1 MSNSQTVSDLSQQC
15 FNHIPRAKEQ
25 GCPEGAQILTELPEK
40 HASMP
45 GRRLQE
51 TVSIEDCAAA
61 AAQTVIQGSGL
72 RALVNSLLEP
82 LCFDLVDTLPQ
93 VATTY
98 KVAYSHDGKYIA
110 TGDDR
115 GNAYVFNATNKRI
128 VFQKG
133 WEVKALIP
141 SPVCFTPDGQ
151 SFIFA
156 SGGLVQVSKVDRSN
170 HQFEILTQH
179 QKIEMC
185 DIATKTVRRSLDHKS
200 GVSAVDVSNDCRLL
214 ASGDFCG
221 TVHIW
226 DLEQGVKTKEFIA
239 GNGYIYDVK
248 ISPDSCFAAAVCDH
262 GYAYTWN
269 LKTGDSDAKFHHGK
283 RVRSVVLSS
292 DGKFL
297 VTGGD
302 SGFKVWDRDTGACLS
317 YSEAPGSALTALSMT
332 PDDRWIVTAS
342 NRGSIRFW
350 DRTTGESHCI
360 VDAHKQTI
368 YSIAFK
374 PRGGYFATV
383 SRDETVR
390 IWSYRPR
397 S

>member
-1 MSNSQTVSDLSQQC
+1 MSNAQTISDLSQQC
-15 FNHIPRAKEQ
+15 FDNIPRAKEQ
-25 GCPEGAQILTELPEK
+25 GCPEGAQILTELHEK
-40 HASMP
+40 HESML
-45 GRRLQE
+45 GHRAQE
-51 TVSIEDCAAA
+51 IVGIEDYTAT

-72 RALVNSLLEP
+72 RAFIDPLLEP
-82 LCFDLVDTLPQ
+82 LCFGLVDTLPQ
-93 VATTY
+93 GVETY
-98 KVAYSHDGKYIA
+98 RIAYSHDGKYIA

-115 GNAYVFNATNKRI
+115 GNAYVFNVATKGI

-133 WEVKALIP
+133 VEVKALIP

-156 SGGLVQVSKVDRSN
+156 SGGLVQV
-170 HQFEILTQH
+170 
-179 QKIEMC
+179 C
-185 DIATKTVRRSLDHKS
+185 DIATKTVRRSLNHKS
-200 GVSAVDVSNDCRLL
+200 GVSALDVSNDGRLL

-239 GNGYIYDVK
+239 GDVYIYDVK
-248 ISPDSCFAAAVCDH
+248 ISPDSCFAAAVCDD

-269 LKTGDSDAKFHHGK
+269 LKTDSGAKFHHEK
-283 RVRSVVLSS
+283 RARSVALSS

-302 SGFKVWDRDTGACLS
+302 SGFKVWDRDTGTCVS
-317 YSEAPGSALTALSMT
+317 YSEALGSALTALSMT

-350 DRTTGESHCI
+350 DRTTGKSHCI
-360 VDAHKQTI
+360 VDAHKQII
-368 YSIAFK
+368 YSMAFI
-374 PRGGYFATV
+374 PRGGSFATV
-383 SRDETVR
+383 SRDKTVR
-390 IWSYRPR
+390 IWSYGPR

>member
-1 MSNSQTVSDLSQQC
+1 MSNDETISSLSQQYSDE
-15 FNHIPRAKEQ
+15 FPQDREQ
-25 GCPEGAQILTELPEK
+25 GYPEAAQILTKLQEK
-40 HASMP
+40 SESML
-45 GRRLQE
+45 GRRAQE
-51 TVSIEDCAAA
+51 IVSIEDCAAT

-72 RALVNSLLEP
+72 RAFIDPLLEP
-82 LCFDLVDTLPQ
+82 LCFGLVDTLPQ
-93 VATTY
+93 GVETY

-115 GNAYVFNATNKRI
+115 GNAYVFDAARRRI
-128 VFQKG
+128 LFQKG
-133 WEVKALIP
+133 VEVKALIP

-156 SGGLVQVSKVDRSN
+156 SGGLVQV
-170 HQFEILTQH
+170 
-179 QKIEMC
+179 C
-185 DIATKTVRRSLDHKS
+185 DITTKTVRHSLDHKS
-200 GVSAVDVSNDCRLL
+200 GVSALDVSNDCRLL

-226 DLEQGVKTKEFIA
+226 NLEQGVKIKEFIV
-239 GNGYIYDVK
+239 GDGYIYDVK
-248 ISPDSCFAAAVCDH
+248 ISSDSCFAAAVCDDGH
-262 GYAYTWN
+262 AYTWN
-269 LKTGDSDAKFHHGK
+269 LKTGDCDAKLHHGK
-283 RVRSVVLSS
+283 RVRSVALSS

-302 SGFKVWDRDTGACLS
+302 SDFKVWDRDTGVCSS
-317 YSEAPGSALTALSMT
+317 YSEATGSALTALSMT

-350 DRTTGESHCI
+350 DRTTGKSHCI

-368 YSIAFK
+368 YAMAFK

-383 SRDETVR
+383 SGDKTVR
-390 IWSYRPR
+390 IWSYGLRR
-397 S
+397 